1 MFAKVCQYFSIKY
14 YNLFFDTAQAV
25 LREFFVCAR
34 FCLTKANCFR
44 IIKGEFKRRNR
55 LAVWRQLPK
64 LIPTGACA
72 ATEPPCGEGTPVS
85 ETGVEHFSTSSCRNR
100 LAVWRQ
106 LPKLIPTGACAATE
120 PPCGEGT
127 PVSETGVEHFSTSS
141 CRNRLAVWRQLPK
154 LIPAGSTP
162 VSCSTNKRHACV
174 PFFFLCYMIP
184 TKYCGESNRTDISF
198 SPPPRDTVITTLSFF
213 RTLNRKSLSLCMRV
227 KYTVRSSRGALSPS
241 RRG

>member
-106 LPKLIPTGACAATE
+106 LPKLIP
-120 PPCGEGT
+120 
-127 PVSETGVEHFSTSS
+127 
-141 CRNRLAVWRQLPK
+141 
-154 LIPAGSTP
+154 AGSTP

-174 PFFFLCYMIP
+174 PFVFLCYMIP

-198 SPPPRDTVITTLSFF
+198 SSPPRDTVITTLSFF

>member
-106 LPKLIPTGACAATE
+106 LPKLIP
-120 PPCGEGT
+120 
-127 PVSETGVEHFSTSS
+127 
-141 CRNRLAVWRQLPK
+141 
-154 LIPAGSTP
+154 AGSTP

-174 PFFFLCYMIP
+174 PFVFLCYMIP

-198 SPPPRDTVITTLSFF
+198 SSPPRDTVITTLSFF
-213 RTLNRKSLSLCMRV
+213 RTLNRKSLSLCIRV

>member
-25 LREFFVCAR
+25 LREIFVCAR

-64 LIPTGACA
+64 LIP
-72 ATEPPCGEGTPVS
+72 
-85 ETGVEHFSTSSCRNR
+85 
-100 LAVWRQ
+100 
-106 LPKLIPTGACAATE
+106 
-120 PPCGEGT
+120 
-127 PVSETGVEHFSTSS
+127 
-141 CRNRLAVWRQLPK
+141 
-154 LIPAGSTP
+154 AGSTP

-174 PFFFLCYMIP
+174 PFVFLCYMIP

-198 SPPPRDTVITTLSFF
+198 SSPPRDTVITTLSFF
-213 RTLNRKSLSLCMRV
+213 RTLNRKSLSLCIRV

>member
-44 IIKGEFKRRNR
+44 IIKGEFKR
-55 LAVWRQLPK
+55 
-64 LIPTGACA
+64 
-72 ATEPPCGEGTPVS
+72 
-85 ETGVEHFSTSSCRNR
+85 RNR

>member
-64 LIPTGACA
+64 LIPAGACA

-85 ETGVEHFSTSSCRNR
+85 ETE
-100 LAVWRQ
+100 
-106 LPKLIPTGACAATE
+106 
-120 PPCGEGT
+120 
-127 PVSETGVEHFSTSS
+127 VEHFSTSS

-174 PFFFLCYMIP
+174 PFVFLCYMIP

-198 SPPPRDTVITTLSFF
+198 SSPPRDTVITTLSFF
-213 RTLNRKSLSLCMRV
+213 RTLNRKSLSLCIRV